1 MAITLS
7 ELPIEILHQ
16 IISYIPPLSVPTVQT
31 VSRKFNGLPQPL
43 LWRDHCCTQF
53 KYWSPEHD
61 LQQKLSGAVVES
73 NWKKLFSDRY
83 SIDRSITRD
92 VNGILAS
99 QLKRIEKV
107 ERIVG
112 YGYDAKDALLQHLN
126 VVEDAEDVL
135 ARRFYSDAI
144 LGGLHRSMA
153 IREWVKLYNGDVVP
167 LERALAA
174 FDMFVLHERGGDF
187 HDVATRLDHIAQQV
201 CSDNPEF
208 MDQSLQKKAIALAD
222 FLRKDHLTG
231 ISGNSHYH
239 DLQNNFIGIALQD
252 EPHSSLPLISVAI
265 YCCVA
270 QRLGID
276 AQPCGFPFHVLAI
289 IKSLPGR
296 ALDGRLPQS
305 GASSES
311 MYMDPFRSNQE
322 VHVKD
327 LRAQLQRLGISASKF
342 PELLA
347 ASSTAEIVRRN
358 AKNIVT
364 SLQAIRR
371 DHSAG
376 HSFPDADGAFYAAVW
391 ASLLLPEVSPIT
403 ADAQRASCLSHITE
417 LIEQYF
423 LTDIWLIEK
432 YILPLTVDRTQ
443 HERLQNAIKV
453 IRTTDHKPKDVK
465 GRTSDSLR
473 NVQYKIG
480 QIFYH
485 KRYRYKA
492 VITGWDIECAAT
504 DHWMARMGVHELP
517 RGKYQGFYHVLAE
530 DKSVRYVAEENIA
543 LVQEDPGEA
552 LMALAGQFFKRWDTT
567 NGVFVSNIK
576 DEYPDD

>member
-1 MAITLS
+1 
-7 ELPIEILHQ
+7 
-16 IISYIPPLSVPTVQT
+16 
-31 VSRKFNGLPQPL
+31 
-43 LWRDHCCTQF
+43 
-53 KYWSPEHD
+53 
-61 LQQKLSGAVVES
+61 
-73 NWKKLFSDRY
+73 
-83 SIDRSITRD
+83 
-92 VNGILAS
+92 
-99 QLKRIEKV
+99 
-107 ERIVG
+107 
-112 YGYDAKDALLQHLN
+112 
-126 VVEDAEDVL
+126 
-135 ARRFYSDAI
+135 
-144 LGGLHRSMA
+144 
-153 IREWVKLYNGDVVP
+153 
-167 LERALAA
+167 
-174 FDMFVLHERGGDF
+174 
-187 HDVATRLDHIAQQV
+187 
-201 CSDNPEF
+201 

-347 ASSTAEIVRRN
+347 ASSTAEIVRRC

-403 ADAQRASCLSHITE
+403 ADAQRASCLSQITE

-423 LTDIWLIEK
+423 LTDTWLIEK

-465 GRTSDSLR
+465 SRTSDSLR

-517 RGKYQGFYHVLAE
+517 RGKYQGFYHVL
-530 DKSVRYVAEENIA
+530 
-543 LVQEDPGEA
+543 
-552 LMALAGQFFKRWDTT
+552 
-567 NGVFVSNIK
+567 
-576 DEYPDD
+576 